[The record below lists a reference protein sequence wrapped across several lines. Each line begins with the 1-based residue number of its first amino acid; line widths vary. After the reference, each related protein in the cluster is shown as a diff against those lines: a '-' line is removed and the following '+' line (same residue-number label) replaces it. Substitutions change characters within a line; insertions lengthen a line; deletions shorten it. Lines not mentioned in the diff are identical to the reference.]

1 MRQSDKSAKARIIT
15 GVFLTVAIGTVILF
29 SHIQDVMTAVVL
41 FLNILALYEV
51 FSSAYMLLD
60 SVLLIISVTAVTAI
74 SVVPFPNYG
83 MVLPYILILALLV
96 FGRIMRRIGKCKI
109 DSPIKIFCITVLIA
123 LLFKSLPAV
132 RNMEYGLLYLI
143 FAILSGCITDIFAY
157 LVGRK
162 WGKHKLCPVISPKKT
177 VEGSIGGILATV
189 VVLLLMGS
197 ILERTI
203 PIQVNYPMLTV
214 YAVISSIIGQFGDL
228 SMSAVKRCL
237 GVKDFG
243 NLFPGHGGVLDRF
256 DSLLFIAPFTLLF
269 CRYFGTLFI

>member
-1 MRQSDKSAKARIIT
+1 MRQADQSAKTRIIT
-15 GVFLTVAIGTVILF
+15 GVFLAVAIITVILF
-29 SHIQDVMTAVVL
+29 SHVPAVMPAVVL

-60 SVLLIISVTAVTAI
+60 SILLIISVTAVTTI

-83 MVLPYILILALLV
+83 MMLPYILILAMLV
-96 FGRIMRRIGKCKI
+96 FGRIMRRIGKCRI
-109 DSPIKIFCITVLIA
+109 DSSIKIFCITVLIA
-123 LLFKSLPAV
+123 LLFKSLPTV
-132 RNMEYGLLYLI
+132 RNMEYGFLNLI

-177 VEGSIGGILATV
+177 VEGSIGGILATI
-189 VVLLLMGS
+189 VVLLLLGF

-203 PIQVNYPMLTV
+203 PIQVDYPMLIV

>member
-1 MRQSDKSAKARIIT
+1 MEKRIHLYVSRKHPAMWLAGALMLASVAARI
-15 GVFLTVAIGTVILF
+15 V
-29 SHIQDVMTAVVL
+29 
-41 FLNILALYEV
+41 V
-51 FSSAYMLLD
+51 FSQMENIHIWRQILWPGAAGILL
-60 SVLLIISVTAVTAI
+60 
-74 SVVPFPNYG
+74 
-83 MVLPYILILALLV
+83 
-96 FGRIMRRIGKCKI
+96 
-109 DSPIKIFCITVLIA
+109 VLIA
-123 LLFKSLPAV
+123 FLFKSLPAV
-132 RNMEYGLLYLI
+132 RNMEYGFLYLV

-189 VVLLLMGS
+189 VVLLLLGS
-197 ILERTI
+197 ILDHTI
-203 PIQVNYPMLTV
+203 PIQVDYPMLIV

-256 DSLLFIAPFTLLF
+256 DSLMFIAPFTYLF
-269 CRYFGTLFI
+269 YQYCGSFYS

>member
-1 MRQSDKSAKARIIT
+1 MHQSDKSAKARIIT
-15 GVFLTVAIGTVILF
+15 GVFLAAAIGTVILF
-29 SHIQDVMTAVVL
+29 SHIPAVMTAVVL
-41 FLNILALYEV
+41 LLNILALYEV
-51 FSSAYMLLD
+51 FSVAYMLLD
-60 SVLLIISVTAVTAI
+60 SVLLIISVTAVTTI
-74 SVVPFPNYG
+74 SVTPFPSYG
-83 MVLPYILILALLV
+83 TLLPYILIPALLV
-96 FGRIMRRIGKCKI
+96 FWRIMRRIEKCKI
-109 DSPIKIFCITVLIA
+109 DSSIKIFCITVLIA

-132 RNMEYGLLYLI
+132 RNMEYGFLYLV

-177 VEGSIGGILATV
+177 LEGSIGGILATV
-189 VVLLLMGS
+189 VSLLLLGF
-197 ILERTI
+197 ILEHAI
-203 PIQVNYPMLTV
+203 PIQVEYPMLTA

-243 NLFPGHGGVLDRF
+243 NLLPGHGGILDRF

-269 CRYFGTLFI
+269 CRYFGTLFL

>member
-1 MRQSDKSAKARIIT
+1 MRQSDQSAKTRIIT
-15 GVFLTVAIGTVILF
+15 SVFLAVAIGTVILF
-29 SHIQDVMTAVVL
+29 SHIQAVMTAVVL

-60 SVLLIISVTAVTAI
+60 SVLLIISVTAVTTI

-83 MVLPYILILALLV
+83 IVLPYILILALLV

-109 DSPIKIFCITVLIA
+109 DSSIKIFFITVLIA
-123 LLFKSLPAV
+123 LLFKSLPTV

-189 VVLLLMGS
+189 VLLLLLGS
-197 ILERTI
+197 ILERTT
-203 PIQVNYPMLTV
+203 PIQVNYPILIV
-214 YAVISSIIGQFGDL
+214 YAVISSIIGQFGNL

-269 CRYFGTLFI
+269 CRYLGTLFI